1 MYVCQPTVTFADS
14 DKIAKQKRRSKSITE
29 RSRDDHIFANREI
42 GNNDTHN
49 VLPFDNETISYNA
62 QRHNTGILS
71 NARKHIRSIP
81 ADRAN
86 VATALDAVF
95 ARPRTWTI
103 RSPFHDMMASKI
115 WSILSSV
122 SCRICVA
129 GQKIIHEDAD
139 GKVGRMKG
147 KVAWRPPDKAATRR
161 GGHPTCGEP
170 PDMAATRHDANHDAS
185 RRGSQ
190 PMQSAV
196 TME

>member
-1 MYVCQPTVTFADS
+1 MTIYLPTEKLVT
-14 DKIAKQKRRSKSITE
+14 I
-29 RSRDDHIFANREI
+29 
-42 GNNDTHN
+42 DTHN

-122 SCRICVA
+122 SCRICAA
-129 GQKIIHEDAD
+129 GHMIIHEDAD

-147 KVAWRPPDKAATRR
+147 KGCLAATRQGGHPTWRPPDMRPPDLAATRHAATR
-161 GGHPTCGEP
+161 PGGHPTCGHPTWRP
-170 PDMAATRHDANHDAS
+170 PDLAATRHAATRH
-185 RRGSQ
+185 GSH
-190 PMQSAV
+190 P
-196 TME
+196 T